1 MATLVGD
8 MDEDITLI
16 VVGPWELQHPRRRH
30 LSSSEQ
36 TEPSVDED
44 SITVSHGLCAL
55 NFLRHCRRQHEEKAA
70 ASQETRSRAARLT
83 PSQIQNRAIYPRWL
97 GLVGRAGS
105 SPANPE
111 QRGNLQPPKA
121 STLLAR
127 AKDLHREDSS
137 LHSLSIWS
145 VSSTSCMIRQAGK
158 TH

>member
-97 GLVGRAGS
+97 GSWAGLGRHLQTPS
-105 SPANPE
+105 SAAICN
-111 QRGNLQPPKA
+111 PPKLQHCWQERRT
-121 STLLAR
+121 STGRIA
-127 AKDLHREDSS
+127 
-137 LHSLSIWS
+137 LSIHS
-145 VSSTSCMIRQAGK
+145 RYGASARLHA
-158 TH
+158 